1 MTTDLEKNI
10 IQALREYSPLIATIK
25 LTKTMID
32 KHIIDANASV
42 RKFSRLYDVDYDNMS
57 NGDKVSIDAKY
68 EDGTPCKVNFYR
80 TQSRSDRRVSISGIK
95 KQANVGDT
103 IAITLINN
111 DTIIINVT
119 HKVNDKLTA

>member
-1 MTTDLEKNI
+1 MTTELENNI

-42 RKFSRLYDVDYDNMS
+42 RKFSRLYDVDYDTMT
-57 NGDKVSIDAKY
+57 NGDKVSIDAQY

-95 KQANVGDT
+95 KQAIAGDT
-103 IAITLINN
+103 VAITLINN
-111 DTIIINVT
+111 NTIIINVT

>member
-1 MTTDLEKNI
+1 MATELENNI

-42 RKFSRLYDVDYDNMS
+42 RKFSRLYDVDYDTMT
-57 NGDKVSIDAKY
+57 NGDKVSIDAQY

-80 TQSRSDRRVSISGIK
+80 TQSRSDRRVSISGVN
-95 KQANVGDT
+95 KQAIAGDT
-103 IAITLINN
+103 VAITLINN
-111 DTIIINVT
+111 NTIIINVT

>member
-1 MTTDLEKNI
+1 MTTELENNI

-25 LTKTMID
+25 LTKTMLD

-42 RKFSRLYDVDYDNMS
+42 RKFSRLYDVDYDTMT
-57 NGDKVSIDAKY
+57 NGDKVSINAQY

-80 TQSRSDRRVSISGIK
+80 TKARSDRRASISGIK

-111 DTIIINVT
+111 DTIIINVSR
-119 HKVNDKLTA
+119 KINDKLTG

>member
-1 MTTDLEKNI
+1 MTTELENNI

-42 RKFSRLYDVDYDNMS
+42 RKFSRLYDVDYDTMT

>member
-42 RKFSRLYDVDYDNMS
+42 RKFSRLYDVDYDTMT
-57 NGDKVSIDAKY
+57 NGDKVSIDAQY

-95 KQANVGDT
+95 KQAIAGDT
-103 IAITLINN
+103 VAITLINN
-111 DTIIINVT
+111 NTIIINVT

>member
-1 MTTDLEKNI
+1 MTTELENNI

-42 RKFSRLYDVDYDNMS
+42 RKFSRLYDVDYDTMT
-57 NGDKVSIDAKY
+57 NGDKVSIDAQY

-119 HKVNDKLTA
+119 SKTNDKLTA

>member
-1 MTTDLEKNI
+1 MNEKLETNI

-42 RKFSRLYDVDYDNMS
+42 RKFSRLYDVDYDAMT
-57 NGDKVSIDAKY
+57 NGDKVSIDAQY

-111 DTIIINVT
+111 DTIIINVSR
-119 HKVNDKLTA
+119 KINDKLTA

>member
-25 LTKTMID
+25 LTKTMLD
-32 KHIIDANASV
+32 KHIIDANQSV
-42 RKFSRLYDVDYDNMS
+42 RKFSRLYDVDYDTMT
-57 NGDKVSIDAKY
+57 NGDKVSIDAQY

-119 HKVNDKLTA
+119 SKTNDKLTA